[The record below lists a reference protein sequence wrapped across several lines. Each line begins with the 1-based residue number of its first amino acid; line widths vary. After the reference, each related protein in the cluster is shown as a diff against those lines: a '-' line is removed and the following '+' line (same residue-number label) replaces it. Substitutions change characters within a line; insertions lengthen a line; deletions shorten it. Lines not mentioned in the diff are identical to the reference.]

1 METTCE
7 RPKTLEKCGFDNM
20 ERGKFFFC
28 LFVCLFVLFFGWF
41 VFLGYGVSLSFYS
54 ALFTLNT
61 YC

>member
-1 METTCE
+1 MKDQRLWRNVDLTTW
-7 RPKTLEKCGFDNM
+7 KGVS
-20 ERGKFFFC
+20 FFL